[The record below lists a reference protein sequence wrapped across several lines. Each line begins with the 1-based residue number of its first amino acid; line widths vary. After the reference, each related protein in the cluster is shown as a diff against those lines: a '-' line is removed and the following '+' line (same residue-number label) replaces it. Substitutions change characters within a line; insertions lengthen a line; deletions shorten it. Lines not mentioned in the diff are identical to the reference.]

1 MSYEKLVRAEELW
14 AFIDLMQKSL
24 DQSLADPEAKTSESV
39 KLIVFGRREML
50 KNVAEWL
57 FDNQVGFEDFCDSI
71 GYEIRS
77 IDDS

>member
-1 MSYEKLVRAEELW
+1 MSIEKLIRAEDIW
-14 AFIDLMQKSL
+14 AFIDSMQKSL
-24 DQSLADPEAKTSESV
+24 DQSLCDVEAKSSESV
-39 KLIVFGRREML
+39 KLMIFGRREML

-57 FDNQVGFEDFCDSI
+57 FDNQQEFTEYCESI